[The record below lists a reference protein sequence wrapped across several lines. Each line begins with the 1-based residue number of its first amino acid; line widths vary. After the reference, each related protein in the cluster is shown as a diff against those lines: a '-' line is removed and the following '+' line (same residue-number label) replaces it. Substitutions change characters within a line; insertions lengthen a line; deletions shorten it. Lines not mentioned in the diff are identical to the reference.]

1 MLMILI
7 LWGSHWLD
15 DGHEFF
21 SMKLVMLLAA
31 KRTSHHQPDGEGGV
45 KQQRRPQ
52 VV

>member
-1 MLMILI
+1 MSMRGGLGVMLMILI

-31 KRTSHHQPDGEGGV
+31 KRT
-45 KQQRRPQ
+45 
-52 VV
+52 